1 MALSKSI
8 VFSGVSMDKRRID
21 LFLPGSESS
30 LTNQEDALCGCHNA
44 LGFYPQEHFKE
55 MLSRERKRTER
66 SRKPF
71 ILALIDVE
79 KLLRDFSHKRRL
91 KLSGAIAVKRII
103 EALSETV
110 REIDIRGWY
119 EYTKRIGV
127 IFPEVSELNTE
138 IILQRINHVL
148 QRVLGYRAAHT
159 DVIVVKFPI
168 DKDGSGQS
176 ELLNSFYPRKVKEG
190 SGSALFFSFKRLLDI
205 AGSLIGIALFSP
217 VFLIVP
223 FLIKITSRGP
233 VFFRQNRVG
242 YRGEIFTFYK
252 FRSMYV
258 NNDDSIHKAY
268 VTDLIKGQVSKE
280 ENGVFKIKDDPR
292 VTSIGR
298 ILRKTSLDELPQFF
312 NVLKGDM
319 SLVGPR
325 PPIPYETV
333 QYDLWHLRRV
343 IECKPG
349 ITGFWQV
356 EGRSQTTFDGM
367 VRMDI
372 RYMKKR
378 SVLFDLKL
386 IFKTPWA
393 LFTAKG
399 AY

>member
-1 MALSKSI
+1 
-8 VFSGVSMDKRRID
+8 VSMNKRRID
-21 LFLPGSESS
+21 LLLPGSESP
-30 LTNQEDALCGCHNA
+30 LVLNQGDALCGCHNV
-44 LGFYPQEHFKE
+44 LGFFPQEHFKD
-55 MLSRERKRTER
+55 MLSRERMRTER
-66 SRKPF
+66 SKKPF
-71 ILALIDVE
+71 ILVLIDIE
-79 KLLRDFSHKRRL
+79 KLLKDSSKKRRL
-91 KLSGAIAVKRII
+91 KLSGAIAVTKVI
-103 EALSETV
+103 EALSEV
-110 REIDIRGWY
+110 SREIDIRGWY
-119 EYTKRIGV
+119 EYAKSIGV
-127 IFPEVSELNTE
+127 IYTEISELSAD
-138 IILQRINHVL
+138 IILRRIKDVL
-148 QRVLGYRAAHT
+148 QVTLGHSFTYVEVL
-159 DVIVVKFPI
+159 VVKFPI
-168 DKDGSGQS
+168 DKDGDEQGVS
-176 ELLNSFYPRKVKEG
+176 LNSFYPRKVKEG
-190 SGSALFFSFKRLLDI
+190 SESTLFFSFKRLIDI
-205 AGSLIGIALFSP
+205 TGSLIGITIFSP

-223 FLIKITSRGP
+223 LLIKITSRGP
-233 VFFRQNRVG
+233 VFFRQKRVG
-242 YRGEIFTFYK
+242 YGGEIFTFYK

-268 VTDLIKGQVSKE
+268 VTGLIKGQVQRE

-325 PPIPYETV
+325 PPIPYETD

-343 IECKPG
+343 LECKPG
-349 ITGFWQV
+349 VTGYWQV

-372 RYMKKR
+372 RYMKKK
-378 SVLFDLKL
+378 SVLFDLRL